1 MTGPLRTRGIAAAIV
16 LACATPSAAA
26 APPVTVGSYMY
37 SPGQWQVTLDVPPD
51 AKEIFV
57 ALSDGAFISTG
68 YWTAVT
74 GESIPKSLFTIT
86 DASQT
91 IRVRLLTK
99 DGKTLGPF
107 TFAFD
112 RDKEVVN
119 VFKSGLEDG
128 KSEWVSFREWPAGRW
143 LIYFGYLTSKRCGI
157 REVRYSIDSDALDQV
172 MRFPACNSREP
183 YAAAPSDFDD
193 ILELKRKPGTVKVEI
208 LYADGTKSE
217 VVTLRPSP
225 IDAVR

>member
-1 MTGPLRTRGIAAAIV
+1 MH
-16 LACATPSAAA
+16 SAAA
-26 APPVTVGSYMY
+26 TPPVTVSSYMY
-37 SPGQWQVTLDVPPD
+37 SPGQWQVTLEVPPD

-57 ALSDGAFISTG
+57 ALGDGAFTSTG

-74 GESIPKSLFTIT
+74 GESIPKSQFTIT

-91 IRVRLLTK
+91 IRVRLLTE
-99 DGKTLGPF
+99 DGKTVGPF

-128 KSEWVSFREWPAGRW
+128 KAEWLSFREFPKGRW

-157 REVRYSIDSDALDQV
+157 QEVRYSIDSEALDQV
-172 MRFPACNSREP
+172 MRFPACNPKEP
-183 YAAAPSDFDD
+183 YAAAPRDFDD
-193 ILELKRKPGTVKVEI
+193 ILELKRKPGAVKVEI

-217 VVTLRPSP
+217 IATFRPSP
-225 IDAVR
+225 FDVAR